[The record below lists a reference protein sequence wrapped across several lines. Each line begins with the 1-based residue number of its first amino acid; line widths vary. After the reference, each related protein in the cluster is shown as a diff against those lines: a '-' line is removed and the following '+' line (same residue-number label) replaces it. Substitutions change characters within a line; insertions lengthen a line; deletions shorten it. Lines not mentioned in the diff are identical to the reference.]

1 MDINKII
8 ELLESVKN
16 DGYILK
22 VGTGEAID
30 IAIETIKSKRKVLVE
45 LDKAIEKEKTT
56 LDQFTDDFN
65 HHLWIVRGLKIAKK
79 IIEGEDYED
88 FLSHG

>member
-1 MDINKII
+1 MDINKTI

-30 IAIETIKSKRKVLVE
+30 IAIEAIKSKRKVLVE

-65 HHLWIVRGLKIAKK
+65 HHLWIMRGLQVAKA
-79 IIEGEDYED
+79 IIEGKDYKD
-88 FLSHG
+88 FVL

>member
-1 MDINKII
+1 MDINKTI

-22 VGTGEAID
+22 IGTGEAID
-30 IAIETIKSKRKVLVE
+30 IAIESIKSKRKVLVE

-65 HHLWIVRGLKIAKK
+65 HHLWVMRGLQIAKA
-79 IIEGEDYED
+79 IIEGKDYKD
-88 FLSHG
+88 FIS

>member
-1 MDINKII
+1 MDINKIV
-8 ELLESVKN
+8 ELLESVKTS
-16 DGYILK
+16 GYILK

-30 IAIETIKSKRKVLVE
+30 SAIEAIKSKIRVE
-45 LDKAIEKEKTT
+45 KELEKAIEKERTT

-65 HHLWIVRGLKIAKK
+65 HHLWIMRGLQVAKK
-79 IIEGEDYED
+79 IMEGESYED

>member
-1 MDINKII
+1 MDTNKAI

-16 DGYILK
+16 CGYILQT
-22 VGTGEAID
+22 GIGEAID
-30 IAIETIKSKRKVLVE
+30 IAIESIKSKRKVLAE

-65 HHLWIVRGLKIAKK
+65 HHLWIMRGLQIAKA
-79 IIEGEDYED
+79 IVDGEDYKN
-88 FLSHG
+88 FTS

>member
-1 MDINKII
+1 MDINKTI
-8 ELLESVKN
+8 ELLELVKN

-30 IAIETIKSKRKVLVE
+30 IAIEAIKSKRKVLVE

-65 HHLWIVRGLKIAKK
+65 HHLWIMRGLQVAKA
-79 IIEGEDYED
+79 IIEGKDYKD
-88 FLSHG
+88 FIS

>member
-1 MDINKII
+1 MDTNKAI

-16 DGYILK
+16 GGYILQI
-22 VGTGEAID
+22 GIGEAID
-30 IAIETIKSKRKVLVE
+30 IAINSIKSKRKVLAE

-65 HHLWIVRGLKIAKK
+65 HHLWIMRGLQIAKA
-79 IIEGEDYED
+79 ITEGGKYED
-88 FLSHG
+88 FLSH